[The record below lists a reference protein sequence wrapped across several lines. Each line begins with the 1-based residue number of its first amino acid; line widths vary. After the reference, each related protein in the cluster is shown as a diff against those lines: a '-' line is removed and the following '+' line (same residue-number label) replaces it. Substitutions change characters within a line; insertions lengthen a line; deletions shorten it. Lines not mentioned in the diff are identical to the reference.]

1 MDTVN
6 IGVIG
11 IGNCA
16 SSLVQGVRYYAD
28 GDRPGLANPV
38 CAGYGIGDVR
48 FTSAFDVDAAKV
60 GRDLSEAIAAG
71 PNNSRE
77 FASVGHLGVTVAD
90 GLLADGVS
98 GAVSGHVDPRGSAT
112 VEDLAAHLTATGT
125 RVLVNFLPVGAQKAT
140 EAYAEA
146 ALRAGCAFVNCMPSV
161 IARDPKWVARFAGAG
176 LPLVGDDLKSQFG
189 ATLVHHALMD
199 TLARN
204 GVRVTSTYQLL
215 SGGNMDFLNMQ
226 DPERMAT
233 KVASKSSGMVGAG
246 ESGASKHVGADYNP
260 SLGDRK
266 IAFIRV
272 EGEAFGGTPL
282 ELDLKMVVD
291 DSPSAAG
298 NALDAVRYAA
308 RAMARGEGGDLGA
321 VSANYMKAPAA
332 PLDAAAIA
340 AGLAAYSG

>member
-1 MDTVN
+1 MADGSVN
-6 IGVIG
+6 VGIIGV
-11 IGNCA
+11 GNCA

-28 GDRPGLANPV
+28 GERAGLTNPV
-38 CAGYGIGDVR
+38 CAGYGVGDVR

-71 PNNSRE
+71 PNNSRV
-77 FASVGHLGVTVAD
+77 FAEVGPLGVEVAD
-90 GLLADGVS
+90 GLLGDGVS

-161 IARDPKWVARFAGAG
+161 VARDPRWSARFAEAG

-226 DPERMAT
+226 DPERMAS
-233 KVASKSSGMVGAG
+233 KVASKASGMGG
-246 ESGASKHVGADYNP
+246 SGASKHVGADYNP

-298 NALDAVRYAA
+298 NVLDAVRYAA

-340 AGLAAYSG
+340 AGLTAYDG